1 MDPLSIT
8 GTLIAVLQITTSVI
22 SILYDYRSGVA
33 SASREVIQ
41 ITEAL
46 NSLKDVL
53 ESILR
58 LIETTKANELST
70 IGLLEKSGGTLQS
83 CQAELERLR
92 VKLVP
97 EKGWRKA
104 RNSLIWPLKE
114 SEMRRALE
122 GLERW
127 KSTMQLALS
136 ADQASLSLS
145 IKGDV
150 EDLTQMFQR
159 YSTDLKRQAI
169 YKWLAAPD
177 PYTNHVTNRKKR
189 QPQTGIW
196 LLRSKQYEHWLQSQK
211 SFLWI
216 YGIRE
221 FS

>member
-58 LIETTKANELST
+58 LIETTKAGELST
-70 IGLLEKSGGTLQS
+70 IELLVKDGGSLQS
-83 CQAELERLR
+83 CQVELERLR
-92 VKLVP
+92 VKLEP
-97 EKGWRKA
+97 EKGWRKL

-114 SEMRRALE
+114 GEMRRSLE

-127 KSTMQLALS
+127 KSIMQLALS
-136 ADQASLSLS
+136 ADQAY
-145 IKGDV
+145 V
-150 EDLTQMFQR
+150 LT
-159 YSTDLKRQAI
+159 
-169 YKWLAAPD
+169 
-177 PYTNHVTNRKKR
+177 
-189 QPQTGIW
+189 
-196 LLRSKQYEHWLQSQK
+196 
-211 SFLWI
+211 
-216 YGIRE
+216 
-221 FS
+221 